1 MKCISGANLT
11 GLQQYTRREYNSLWG
26 NLMAEDRFRVIL
38 TGYSTGKGEYY
49 IEADFAGRFNM
60 TAEKAKTLFDAV
72 PTILKED
79 LSFEQANQYK
89 DSVEKTGGLC
99 EIESMKFNFS
109 GLSLE

>member
-1 MKCISGANLT
+1 
-11 GLQQYTRREYNSLWG
+11 
-26 NLMAEDRFRVIL
+26 MAEDRFRVIL

-49 IEADFAGRFNM
+49 IEADFAGRFNI
-60 TAEKAKTLFDAV
+60 TAEKARMLFDAV
-72 PTILKED
+72 PTILKQD

-99 EIESMKFNFS
+99 EVESMKFDFS

>member
-1 MKCISGANLT
+1 MKYISSANLT
-11 GLQQYTRREYNSLWG
+11 RLQQYTRRKFNSLWG
-26 NLMAEDRFRVIL
+26 NRMAEDRFRVIL

-49 IEADFAGRFNM
+49 IEADFAGRFNI
-60 TAEKAKTLFDAV
+60 TAEKARMLFDAV
-72 PTILKED
+72 PTILKQD

-99 EIESMKFNFS
+99 EVESMKFDFS